1 MACARPLHT
10 WHCRT
15 MMGSPSLQRAQNST
29 VASVTLDSS
38 EPVSAALLLLLLPPP
53 LLPAVSSPPAATGTA
68 GGSIKSPA
76 VGVKSQLLLLALR
89 RQTSRSC
96 TGRTFHQSGVCSKRS
111 QTLQATHN
119 SPTNYPATTSRMSL
133 VAEFLKETL

>member
-1 MACARPLHT
+1 
-10 WHCRT
+10 

-38 EPVSAALLLLLLPPP
+38 EPVSAALLLLLPPP
-53 LLPAVSSPPAATGTA
+53 LLPAVSPPPAATGTA
-68 GGSIKSPA
+68 SGSIKSPA

-96 TGRTFHQSGVCSKRS
+96 TGRTFHQSGACSKRS

-119 SPTNYPATTSRMSL
+119 SPTNFPENTSRMSL
-133 VAEFLKETL
+133 IADFLNGTL